1 MRKEDFTYK
10 QDVSEAQLGLPVPLQ
25 HIETDLPL
33 MAHVGVKNLGQ
44 EVALG
49 WNRGEVLPEDQT
61 HAENATSKR
70 SSLCQGIK
78 N

>member
-1 MRKEDFTYK
+1 M
-10 QDVSEAQLGLPVPLQ
+10 SEAQLSLPVPLQ
-25 HIETDLPL
+25 HIDTDLPL
-33 MAHVGVKNLGQ
+33 MAHVWVKNLGQ

-49 WNRGEVLPEDQT
+49 WNRGEVLPKDQT